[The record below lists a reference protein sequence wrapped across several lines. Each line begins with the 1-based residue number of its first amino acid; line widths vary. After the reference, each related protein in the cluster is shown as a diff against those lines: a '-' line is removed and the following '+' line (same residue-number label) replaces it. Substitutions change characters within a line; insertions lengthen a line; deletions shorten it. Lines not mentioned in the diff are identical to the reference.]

1 MSPAS
6 SDPANLV
13 AGTYFKDSPD
23 VSVGGSDKGEDD
35 WKHEIILIKTK
46 LLIVYQLLN
55 PLLIPGH

>member
-35 WKHEIILIKTK
+35 WKHEVILIKTK
-46 LLIVYQLLN
+46 FI
-55 PLLIPGH
+55 